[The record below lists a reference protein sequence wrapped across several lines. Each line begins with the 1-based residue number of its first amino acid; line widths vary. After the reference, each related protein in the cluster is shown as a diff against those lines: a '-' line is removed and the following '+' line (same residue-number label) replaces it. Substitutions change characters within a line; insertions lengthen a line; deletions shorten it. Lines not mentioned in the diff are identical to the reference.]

1 MPAMGAPATPV
12 APPAAAAAPTVVVPN
27 PTFAA
32 VPALPA
38 TPAAPVARQM
48 TALAQG
54 RTYEMFVQAGWNDE
68 QMIQG
73 GYMLP

>member
-1 MPAMGAPATPV
+1 
-12 APPAAAAAPTVVVPN
+12 
-27 PTFAA
+27 
-32 VPALPA
+32 
-38 TPAAPVARQM
+38 M

-54 RTYEMFVQAGWNDE
+54 RTYEMFVQAGWNDA